1 MQNRRMEKFRFA
13 LAGNSRLAILTAGIF
28 VLSGAVAAQ
37 TPRSVPDPG
46 ERAAELRVMTYN
58 IHHGAGNDECAP
70 RPAGS
75 APAADCGLNLER
87 IADVIRTSR
96 ADIVGLQEV
105 DRFWVRSG
113 GMDQP
118 RVLAQL
124 LAMSVCFGPN
134 LQLPDEAGAGG
145 PREYGTAILS
155 RFPLRDCRNEHLPRV
170 ADANEQRG
178 LLSADVETPG
188 GTVRVMVTHLSVV
201 AADRVPQTEDLAKAV
216 AASRIPTILMGD
228 LNTRPDAASLRP
240 LLARAQDLWTLAG
253 RGDGLTSAAHPQ
265 RPPRGRI
272 DYILATSGIAA
283 NGIEVVVNDVTRMAS
298 DHYPI
303 LARIQLTGAR

>member
-1 MQNRRMEKFRFA
+1 MATLRHATTGIKLLFLLA
-13 LAGNSRLAILTAGIF
+13 AALLAGRE
-28 VLSGAVAAQ
+28 AAFPQ
-37 TPRSVPDPG
+37 TPRTAPDPG
-46 ERAAELRVMTYN
+46 ERSAELRVMTYN
-58 IHHGAGNDECAP
+58 IHHGAGNEECAP
-70 RPAGS
+70 RAAGS

-87 IADVIRTSR
+87 IADVIRSAR

-113 GMDQP
+113 GVDQP
-118 RVLAQL
+118 RALAQL

-134 LQLPDEAGAGG
+134 LQLPNEEGAGG

-178 LLSADVETPG
+178 LLSADVETPR

-201 AADRVPQTEDLAKAV
+201 AADRVPQTEELAKAA
-216 AASRIPTILMGD
+216 AASRIPTVLMGD

-240 LLARAQDLWTLAG
+240 LLARAKDLWTLAG
-253 RGDGLTSAAHPQ
+253 HGDGLTSAAHPQ
-265 RPPRGRI
+265 RPPRSRI
-272 DYILATSGIAA
+272 DYILATSGITA
-283 NGIEVVVNDVTRMAS
+283 NGIEVVVNGVTRMAS